1 MTDVEKQDYIDA
13 ELCLQSAETKESFNG
28 TKNRWDELTYVHLIQ
43 TSYVHAVVSISCL
56 SSPTWPMLMHL
67 EGCFPPL
74 APPLR
79 ASP

>member
-1 MTDVEKQDYIDA
+1 
-13 ELCLQSAETKESFNG
+13 
-28 TKNRWDELTYVHLIQ
+28 
-43 TSYVHAVVSISCL
+43 VHAVVSISCL
-56 SSPTWPMLMHL
+56 SSPTWSMLMHL